1 MIMISFT
8 VPKIDWIEK
17 KKFFFGFSLLLILA
31 GGISLLSK
39 GGPEYG
45 IDFRGGTLLQIKFA
59 QDVNTDELRSLLSE
73 EGLEGS
79 TLQQYGPSSDREVL
93 VGLDVE
99 TTTSDEGLDAGKQA
113 IVRAFSKRFGA
124 EQGDKVDFNNAG
136 ADTVAQYL
144 TTRDPLGTLSGGG
157 EGAIQSYRDLAT
169 AMVDFKNDPSQG
181 GLLGSFEDLAKV
193 DGVTPE
199 VREALE
205 TDFYLSGF
213 AIRSTEIVGPKIGA
227 DLRRQALWVVGAGL
241 AVMLVYIWFR
251 FELIYGLAAV
261 IAVFHDL
268 LITVGMLSMLRTEI
282 TLPVVAALLTLVGYS
297 MNDTIVVFDRIRENL
312 KIVKREALGVL
323 INRSINQTLRRTML
337 TSGFTLLA
345 VLSLFVLG
353 GEVIHGFA
361 MTVLIGVIVGTY
373 SSVAVAS
380 PILLL
385 APGKVTAR
393 RENSDRPR
401 VY

>member
-1 MIMISFT
+1 MISFT
-8 VPKIDWIEK
+8 DPKIDWLEK
-17 KKFFFGFSLLLILA
+17 KKGFIGFSLLLILA
-31 GGISLLSK
+31 GMLSLASK

-45 IDFRGGTLLQIKFA
+45 IDFRGGTLLQVKFA
-59 QDVNTDELRSLLSE
+59 QETNIDELRSLLSE

-79 TLQQYGPSSDREVL
+79 TLQQYGPGSDNEVL

-99 TTTSDEGLDAGKQA
+99 TTTSGEGLDAGKQA
-113 IVRAFSKRFGA
+113 IVRAFGRRFGG

-136 ADTVAQYL
+136 AETVAQYL

-157 EGAIQSYRDLAT
+157 EEAIQSYRDLANS
-169 AMVDFKNDPSQG
+169 MVEFRNGPSKG
-181 GLLGSFEDLAKV
+181 GLLARFEDLAEV
-193 DGVTPE
+193 EGVTPA
-199 VREALE
+199 VQEALGR
-205 TDFYLSGF
+205 DFYLSGF

-227 DLRRQALWVVGAGL
+227 DLRRQALWVVCAGL
-241 AVMLVYIWFR
+241 AAMLVYIWFR

-261 IAVFHDL
+261 IAVFHDV
-268 LITVGMLSMLRTEI
+268 LITVGMLSLLRAEI

-312 KIVKREALGVL
+312 KLVKREALASL
-323 INRSINQTLRRTML
+323 INRSINQTLRRTLL
-337 TSGFTLLA
+337 TSGFTLMA
-345 VLSLFVLG
+345 VLSLFLLG

-361 MTVLIGVIVGTY
+361 MTILIGVIVGTY

-393 RENSDRPR
+393 GGTPEKPR